1 MRSDFYGWYFR
12 CQSSHQTLAVIPSIH
27 RTKISKYCAIQLIT
41 DSQSFHIPLP
51 YPDFRKKDEQ
61 ICLAGNLFGKEGIRL
76 DIHTSDLNATG
87 SV

>member
-27 RTKISKYCAIQLIT
+27 RTKISKYFAIQLIT

-51 YPDFRKKDEQ
+51 YPDFRKKDGRSA
-61 ICLAGNLFGKEGIRL
+61 LSG
-76 DIHTSDLNATG
+76 TSLEKRVSD
-87 SV
+87 